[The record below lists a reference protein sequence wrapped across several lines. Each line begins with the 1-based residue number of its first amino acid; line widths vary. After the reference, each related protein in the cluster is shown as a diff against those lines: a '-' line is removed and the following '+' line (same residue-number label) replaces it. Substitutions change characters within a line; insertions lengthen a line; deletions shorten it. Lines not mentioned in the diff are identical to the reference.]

1 MEKTYLSPRIFEYEV
16 QFLVCVG
23 PAQCVEHEFLN
34 LRCVGSIPTFGALAF
49 AVFLGE
55 FSIVSPLKL
64 SLSPSHFVY
73 YSSKT
78 YINTATKLL
87 WNSSSLQT
95 PAPARFNAP
104 NQHVFQAVGG
114 KPRKHG
120 ENV

>member
-64 SLSPSHFVY
+64 SLSPSRFVLRFIY

-78 YINTATKLL
+78 YINTAMKLL
-87 WNSSSLQT
+87 
-95 PAPARFNAP
+95 
-104 NQHVFQAVGG
+104 
-114 KPRKHG
+114 
-120 ENV
+120 